1 MLNHM
6 ELKIKVRKE
15 DVLSA
20 LKSNKEEHI
29 SDYKKA
35 IEVYFRD
42 IQKKLSEFSKDA
54 YENVKR
60 SDNYQIN
67 IRIPADQSEE
77 YDKVIFMFERAVENE
92 FELSMS
98 DYSAIFEDEWS
109 WSVAARAL
117 NSTYSSRF

>member
-6 ELKIKVRKE
+6 ELKIKVCKE
-15 DVLSA
+15 DVPSA

-77 YDKVIFMFERAVENE
+77 YDKVIFMSERAVENE

-109 WSVAARAL
+109 WSAAARAL